1 MFVLLLILYM
11 SHYNGI
17 DKSTH
22 PSVVA
27 HRMYPNACLS
37 PLAVQQ
43 THSTASLSLFPS
55 DSSHHPPEV
64 TRVLVPHTH
73 IKTERKQP
81 KGIVCRTCLTCMH
94 TCMGKGKGMWREG
107 EGGGGRGRWEGRGR
121 EGGGGKGERRRG
133 GNEEGGVRMCL
144 LLLFVYDYLHL
155 LVYIFTFPN
164 YTSIH

>member
-11 SHYNGI
+11 SHYNGR

-27 HRMYPNACLS
+27 HRTYPNAFIS
-37 PLAVQQ
+37 PLAAQQ
-43 THSTASLSLFPS
+43 TDSTASPSLFPS
-55 DSSHHPPEV
+55 NSSHHSPEV

-94 TCMGKGKGMWREG
+94 TCMGKGKGRWREG
-107 EGGGGRGRWEGRGR
+107 EGGGGR
-121 EGGGGKGERRRG
+121 EGGGRKGEGRRG
-133 GNEEGGVRMCL
+133 GNEEGGVRVCL
-144 LLLFVYDYLHL
+144 LLLFVHDYLHL
-155 LVYIFTFPN
+155 LVCIFTFPN
-164 YTSIH
+164 FTSIH